1 MVISAYKFLS
11 GSWPAGGQGG
21 LIMKRLVLAVAI
33 LGALAFGSGPLLT
46 GSRVQA
52 STTERAVVE
61 FTQTV
66 KLLDVFLRGE
76 YLIIHDDS
84 KMSQGE
90 PCLSVYSN
98 EAPNKLIV
106 AFHCRQVARDKA
118 DQFTIR
124 TSRRAWFEMPEV
136 LEIQF
141 GGATTAHQ
149 VR

>member
-1 MVISAYKFLS
+1 
-11 GSWPAGGQGG
+11 
-21 LIMKRLVLAVAI
+21 MKRLVLAVLI
-33 LGALAFGSGPLLT
+33 LGALAFGSGPLLM
-46 GSRVQA
+46 GSKVQA
-52 STTERAVVE
+52 ATTERAVVE

-90 PCLSVYSN
+90 PCLYVYRN
-98 EAPNKLIV
+98 EEPDKLII
-106 AFHCRQVARDKA
+106 AFHCKQVARDKT
-118 DQFTIR
+118 DKFTIR
-124 TSRRAWFEMPEV
+124 TTRRAWFDLPEV